1 MGWIDLF
8 CILEKLGK
16 YRPGFPRQ
24 ALLWFYAQT
33 KEVFFDQIPKTKT
46 KKS

>member
-1 MGWIDLF
+1 MSWIELF